1 LKPVRILAI
10 AGSDSSGG
18 AGIQADIKTAT
29 ALGTYAMTAVTAVT
43 AQDTTGVGA
52 IQLITPSVV
61 REQIERCL
69 TDIGADAIK
78 IGMLGSADIA
88 RAVAEILAALAPA
101 TPLVI
106 DPVMVASSG
115 AALADAAVVEA
126 LKKSFFPGAALITP
140 NLPEAERLCGFVLNT
155 ADDLLHA
162 GETLLSLGPHAVLLK
177 GGHGGSDTV
186 TDLLFTPDASPRAYI
201 AKRVDTQHTHGT
213 GCTLST
219 AIACGVGEGMALGDA
234 IQRAHDFVQRAIRSA
249 PGFGAG
255 GGPINHL
262 P

>member
-1 LKPVRILAI
+1 
-10 AGSDSSGG
+10 
-18 AGIQADIKTAT
+18 
-29 ALGTYAMTAVTAVT
+29 
-43 AQDTTGVGA
+43 
-52 IQLITPSVV
+52 
-61 REQIERCL
+61 
-69 TDIGADAIK
+69 
-78 IGMLGSADIA
+78 
-88 RAVAEILAALAPA
+88 
-101 TPLVI
+101 
-106 DPVMVASSG
+106 
-115 AALADAAVVEA
+115 
-126 LKKSFFPGAALITP
+126 
-140 NLPEAERLCGFVLNT
+140 VLNT